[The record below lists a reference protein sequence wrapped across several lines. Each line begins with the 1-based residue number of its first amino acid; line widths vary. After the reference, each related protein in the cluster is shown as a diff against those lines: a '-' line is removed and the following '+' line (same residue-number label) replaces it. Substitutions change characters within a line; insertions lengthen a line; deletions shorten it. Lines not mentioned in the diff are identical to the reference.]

1 MRDHRLKEPDR
12 HEIRESP
19 QQDRGYSP
27 SAKAISKWGFCMLGS
42 VLLIL
47 SALFA
52 APAFS
57 APQIFWA
64 SDPVRPGE
72 AVLLVGDGFGNHPHI
87 ELTPLDNVPASVPG
101 TVKQTESSTTVEP
114 LQTSDQSVKFLV
126 PARFKLG
133 VYSIRLANG
142 NEAATGLLNAP
153 TVYWAQGDQGTSAAP
168 GGWIRVFG
176 RCIGQAPATATLR
189 MTSATTS
196 LGLTAEASTEWETQ
210 FAVPADLKPGVYD
223 LHLHNG
229 SGDAGAWRPA
239 GQLEIKIAEV
249 WPDRQFNVRDFGA
262 TGTGTADDTQAVRAA
277 IKTAGDQ
284 GGGVVFFPRG
294 RYLLKEALILPR
306 FVTLRGER
314 RDLVNLLWPNLEQ
327 PPPALIQG
335 SNHFA
340 LEDLT
345 LYASNYQHLIS
356 GDLQTTVAGEPGH
369 VRIQRVTMRALL
381 YFGLKKPE
389 EVDQRFRDR
398 LARFGVGNG
407 DTIRLGGA
415 SLVITDN
422 DIYGSAR
429 SLYLFQPKGAYVARN
444 QFYNGRWGWYCL
456 SGVDGLIFEDNQ
468 ITGAD
473 LMSTGGGINNLG
485 GTAYS
490 QNVFFARNKLSLMHG
505 WDREA
510 MTSDA
515 GYGFYYGP
523 IHEATLTTIILAAT
537 PVGDPLKRDG
547 WKGAGVFILGGKGMG
562 QFARIDHL
570 DGDVVYLDHPWKVLP
585 DKSSVITITMLQQN
599 YLFID
604 NEFSDAGVAL
614 QYYGTSINHV
624 AAGNQSIRTAGFYN
638 SGRWYGH
645 YQPSWYCQFFD
656 NQILEGNVYRGG
668 ANHASLSGEA
678 FLGTLGLQKPPN
690 AAPLALAAIHRRNHL
705 HSNAHL
711 QITGGGNPAAPGARD
726 VIVENNVV
734 ENADAGFLIDA
745 GVVGVLEHGN
755 VFKQVKEPIKAPVGM
770 MYRVSEGD

>member
-1 MRDHRLKEPDR
+1 M
-12 HEIRESP
+12 IR
-19 QQDRGYSP
+19 
-27 SAKAISKWGFCMLGS
+27 S
-42 VLLIL
+42 VLLVL
-47 SALFA
+47 LALFVV
-52 APAFS
+52 PALS

-72 AVLLVGDGFGNHPHI
+72 ATLLVGDGFGDHPRI
-87 ELTPLDNVPASVPG
+87 EVTPLDDAPDSAPG
-101 TVKQTESSTTVEP
+101 PVKWAETGTTVEP
-114 LQTSDQSVKFLV
+114 LQASDQSVKFLV
-126 PARFKLG
+126 PARFKPG
-133 VYSIRLANG
+133 VYAVRIANG
-142 NEAATGLLNAP
+142 NEETVGLLNAP

-176 RCIGQAPATATLR
+176 RCIGPAPATAILR
-189 MTSATTS
+189 MTSATAS
-196 LGLTAEASTEWETQ
+196 LRLAAEASTEWEAR
-210 FAVPADLKPGVYD
+210 FLVPADLKPGVYD

-229 SGDAGAWRPA
+229 SGDAGAWSPA
-239 GQLEIKIAEV
+239 GRLEIKATEA
-249 WPDRQFNVRDFGA
+249 WPDRKFNVRDFGA
-262 TGTGTADDTQAVRAA
+262 TGTGADDDTQAVLAA

-314 RDLVNLLWPNLEQ
+314 RDLVNLFWPDLEQ

-345 LYASNYQHLIS
+345 LYASNYQHLIA
-356 GDLQTTVAGEPGH
+356 GDLQTTAAGEPGH
-369 VRIQRVTMRALL
+369 VRIQRVTARALL
-381 YFGLKKPE
+381 YIGLKKPE
-389 EVDQRFRDR
+389 EIDKRFRDR
-398 LARFGVGNG
+398 LTRFGVGNG

-429 SLYLFQPKGAYVARN
+429 SLYLFQPKGAYVVRN

-456 SGVDGLIFEDNQ
+456 SGVDGLIFEDNR

-515 GYGFYYGP
+515 GGGLYYGSVKDAAVNTFTF
-523 IHEATLTTIILAAT
+523 AT
-537 PVGDPLKRDG
+537 DPTGNRAQADG
-547 WKGAGVFILGGKGMG
+547 WKGAGVFVLSGKGMG
-562 QFARIDHL
+562 QFAQIDHL
-570 DGDVVYLDHPWKVLP
+570 DGDVVHLDRAWKVLP
-585 DKSSVITITMLQQN
+585 NDSSIVTVTGMQQN
-599 YLFID
+599 YLFVD
-604 NEFSDAGVAL
+604 NEFSDAGIAL

-624 AAGNQSIRTAGFYN
+624 ASGNQSTRTVGFYN
-638 SGRWYGH
+638 SGRWYRH
-645 YQPSWYCQFFD
+645 YQPSWYCQFLD

-668 ANHASLSGEA
+668 ANNALLSSEA

-690 AAPLALAAIHRRNHL
+690 TTPLALAAIHRRNHL

-711 QITGGGNPAAPGARD
+711 EITGGGNPAAPGTRD
-726 VIVENNVV
+726 VIVENNIV
-734 ENADAGFLIDA
+734 ENADVGLLIDA

-755 VFKQVKEPIKAPVGM
+755 VFKQVKEPIKAPAGVM
-770 MYRVSEGD
+770 RRVSEGD

>member
-1 MRDHRLKEPDR
+1 MV
-12 HEIRESP
+12 ES
-19 QQDRGYSP
+19 
-27 SAKAISKWGFCMLGS
+27 LLL
-42 VLLIL
+42 VLL
-47 SALFA
+47 ALFV
-52 APAFS
+52 APALG

-64 SDPVRPGE
+64 SDPVQPGE
-72 AVLLVGDGFGNHPHI
+72 AALLIGDDFGNHPQI
-87 ELTPLDNVPASVPG
+87 KLTPLNDVPNSTPGPVKRMKTGTNV
-101 TVKQTESSTTVEP
+101 KP
-114 LQTSDQSVKFLV
+114 LQASDQSVKFLV
-126 PARFKLG
+126 PTQFKSG
-133 VYSIRLANG
+133 IYEVSITNG
-142 NEAATGLLNAP
+142 NKTAVGLLNAP
-153 TVYWAQGDQGTSAAP
+153 TVYWAQGDQGISAAP
-168 GGWIRVFG
+168 GGWIRIFG
-176 RCIGQAPATATLR
+176 RCIGQKPASAILQ

-196 LGLTAEASTEWETQ
+196 LRLTAEASTEWESR
-210 FAVPADLKPGVYD
+210 FAVPTDLKPGVYD
-223 LHLHNG
+223 LHLYNG
-229 SGDAGAWRPA
+229 SGDASAWSPA
-239 GQLEIKIAEV
+239 GQLEIKVAEV
-249 WPDRQFNVRDFGA
+249 WPDQQFNIRNFGA
-262 TGTGTADDTQAVRAA
+262 TGNGTDDDTQAVLSA
-277 IKTAGDQ
+277 IKAAGDQ

-294 RYLLKEALILPR
+294 RYLLKEPLILSR

-314 RDLVNLLWPNLEQ
+314 RDLVNLFWPDTEQ
-327 PPPALIQG
+327 PPFALIQG

-345 LYASNYQHLIS
+345 LYASNYKHLIA
-356 GDLQTTVAGEPGH
+356 GDLQASTSGEPGY
-369 VRIQRVTMRALL
+369 VRIQRVTARADA
-381 YFGLKKPE
+381 YRGRLKPQQ
-389 EVDQRFRDR
+389 VDQRFRDS
-398 LARFGVGNG
+398 LKLSTGGG
-407 DTIRLGGA
+407 DTLRLGGEH
-415 SLVITDN
+415 LVITDN
-422 DIYGSAR
+422 DLYGSGRALHLSKPR
-429 SLYLFQPKGAYVARN
+429 GAYVARN

-490 QNVFFARNKLSLMHG
+490 QNVFFSRNKLSLMHG

-523 IHEATLTTIILAAT
+523 IHEATSTTIILAAT
-537 PVGDPLKRDG
+537 PVGNPLKMNG
-547 WKGAGVFILGGKGMG
+547 WKGTGVFILGGKGMG

-570 DGDVVYLDHPWKVLP
+570 DGDVVHLSHPWKVLP
-585 DKSSVITITMLQQN
+585 DESSIITITMLQQN

-638 SGRWYGH
+638 SGRWYRH
-645 YQPSWYCQFFD
+645 YQPSWYCQFFG

-668 ANHASLSGEA
+668 ANNALLSGEA

-690 AAPLALAAIHRRNHL
+690 TAPLALAAIHRRNHL

-711 QITGGGNPAAPGARD
+711 QITGGGNPAAPGTRD

-734 ENADAGFLIDA
+734 ENTDTGLLIDA

-755 VFKQVKEPIKAPVGM
+755 VFKQVKEPINAPAGVL
-770 MYRVSEGD
+770 YQVSEGD

>member
-1 MRDHRLKEPDR
+1 MIKQLL
-12 HEIRESP
+12 S
-19 QQDRGYSP
+19 Y
-27 SAKAISKWGFCMLGS
+27 LL
-42 VLLIL
+42 VLIT
-47 SALFA
+47 
-52 APAFS
+52 APTYG

-64 SDPVRPGE
+64 SDPVQPGE
-72 AVLLVGDGFGNHPHI
+72 AALLVGDGFGDHPRI
-87 ELTPLDNVPASVPG
+87 ELTPLTDAPDRAPGPVERAEPG
-101 TVKQTESSTTVEP
+101 TAVEP
-114 LQTSDQSVKFLV
+114 LQASDQSVKFLV
-126 PARFKLG
+126 PTRFKPG
-133 VYSIRLANG
+133 VYAVRIANG
-142 NEAATGLLNAP
+142 NEVAVGLLNAP

-196 LGLTAEASTEWETQ
+196 LRLTAEASTEWEAR
-210 FAVPADLKPGVYD
+210 FGVPADLKPGVYD

-229 SGDAGAWRPA
+229 SGDAGAWSPA
-239 GQLEIKIAEV
+239 GQLEIKAAEV

-262 TGTGTADDTQAVRAA
+262 TGTGTADDTQAVLAA
-277 IKTAGDQ
+277 IKAAGDQ

-294 RYLLKEALILPR
+294 RYLLKEALTVPR

-314 RDLVNLLWPNLEQ
+314 RDLVNLFWPDLEQ

-345 LYASNYQHLIS
+345 LYASHYRHLIA
-356 GDLQTTVAGEPGH
+356 GDLQTTAASEPGH
-369 VRIQRVTMRALL
+369 VRIQRVTARADIYRGHL
-381 YFGLKKPE
+381 KPE
-389 EVDQRFRDR
+389 AVDQRFRES
-398 LARFGVGNG
+398 LKLSSGGG
-407 DTIRLGGA
+407 DTLRLGGEH
-415 SLVITDN
+415 LVITDN
-422 DIYGSAR
+422 DLYGSGRA
-429 SLYLFQPKGAYVARN
+429 LYLFKPRGAYVARN
-444 QFYNGRWGWYCL
+444 QFYNGRKGWYVL
-456 SGVDGLIFEDNQ
+456 VGSDGVIVEDNR

-473 LMSTGGGINNLG
+473 LMSTGGAIASYGV
-485 GTAYS
+485 AYS
-490 QNVFFARNKLSLMHG
+490 QNVFYARNKLSLMHG

-515 GYGFYYGP
+515 GYGFYYGL
-523 IHEATLTTIILAAT
+523 IHEATSTTIKLAAT
-537 PVGDPLKRDG
+537 LVGDPLKMDG

-562 QFARIDHL
+562 QFARVDHL
-570 DGDVVYLDHPWKVLP
+570 DGDVVHLDHPWRVLP
-585 DKSSVITITMLQQN
+585 DESSVITITMLQQN

-638 SGRWYGH
+638 SGRWYRH
-645 YQPSWYCQFFD
+645 YQPSWYCQFFG

-668 ANHASLSGEA
+668 ANNTLLSGEA

-690 AAPLALAAIHRRNHL
+690 TAPLALAAIHRRNHL
-705 HSNAHL
+705 HSNARL
-711 QITGGGNPAAPGARD
+711 QITGGGNPATPGTRD

-734 ENADAGFLIDA
+734 ENADAGLLIDA

-755 VFKQVKEPIKAPVGM
+755 VFKQVKEPIKAPAGVL
-770 MYRVSEGD
+770 YQVSEGD